1 MGKSK
6 VNQAIIDEIE
16 KLYKSR
22 MPNAEIAEHLELGER
37 TVQNVIAKLA
47 KAGKITRK
55 TRKNEQ
61 KRKRIAERLLKGD
74 SKMQIKAEE
83 GANGVTIKQVE
94 SELFEVP
101 PAPDL
106 GISDAEFWE
115 QMKERSKEY
124 IEKFKEENQITI
136 RVKENKYIGIFPFA
150 DSHFGHEGVDYE
162 MAERDAK
169 IISNSKYM
177 RMILGGDITD
187 NFILSNIPEAII
199 NATTS
204 PKQQVKLVRHFL
216 DMANPKNILCGIS
229 GNHDLRTKKVSGLDF
244 NCNLMKQYNIR
255 YSPYQFHIKFVFPSG
270 VEYKGSL
277 LHRFRFN
284 SQLNLTH
291 TAKRYLELV
300 QPDDDFVIICH
311 NHEFATEAI
320 NRQGR
325 RRILIR
331 PSTYKI
337 SDPYAREWGFEHA
350 KTDMPVLILNPFER
364 RPDHKND
371 INGAS
376 EYLNYLNKED

>member
-1 MGKSK
+1 MANKK
-6 VNQAIIDEIE
+6 VTDAITDEIE
-16 KLYKSR
+16 KLYNSN
-22 MPNAEIAEHLELGER
+22 MANAEIAGYLELGER

-47 KAGKITRK
+47 KAGKIKRK

-61 KRKRIAERLLKGD
+61 KRQRIKERIIAGDKVTHIMADESTNLK
-74 SKMQIKAEE
+74 
-83 GANGVTIKQVE
+83 TIRQVQN
-94 SELFEVP
+94 ELFDVP

-106 GISDAEFWE
+106 GISDEEFWE

-124 IEKFKEENQITI
+124 IEKFREENKITI
-136 RVKENKYIGIFPFA
+136 NITDNKYIGIFPFA

-162 MAERDAK
+162 QAERDAK
-169 IISNSKYM
+169 IIHNSEFL
-177 RMILGGDITD
+177 RMVLGGDITD

-244 NCNLMKQYNIR
+244 NCNLMKQFNIR
-255 YSPYQFHIKFVFPSG
+255 YSPYQFQMNIKFPSG
-270 VEYKGSL
+270 VEYKGSI

-291 TAKRYLELV
+291 TAKRYLELM
-300 QPDDDFVIICH
+300 QPDNDFVIICH

-325 RRILIR
+325 RRILVR
-331 PSTYKI
+331 PGSYKI

-350 KTDMPVLILNPFER
+350 RADIPVLIFNPFER
-364 RPDHKND
+364 RIDHKND
-371 INGAS
+371 ILGAS
-376 EYLNYLNKED
+376 QYLDYLNKD